1 MPIQIYTDC
10 YTAILLDKETGLTLG
25 PTFGDTF
32 IDPDG
37 PAAYSNLAH
46 SSARAKAFVS
56 WCEQQGFSL
65 LPDANG
71 CISLTR
77 VKAMVNSFRVYERHH
92 MVALYRATK

>member
-46 SSARAKAFVS
+46 SERPRQSVCVVVRTAGILAAARCQWVHFPDPR
-56 WCEQQGFSL
+56 QGDDGL
-65 LPDANG
+65 VPG
-71 CISLTR
+71 
-77 VKAMVNSFRVYERHH
+77 V
-92 MVALYRATK
+92 